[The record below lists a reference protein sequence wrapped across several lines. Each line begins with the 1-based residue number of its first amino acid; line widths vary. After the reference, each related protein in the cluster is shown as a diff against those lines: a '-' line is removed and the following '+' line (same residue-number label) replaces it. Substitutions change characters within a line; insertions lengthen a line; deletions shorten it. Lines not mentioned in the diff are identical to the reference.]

1 MTRHLSFCALESK
14 AHDSVRLST
23 RGARV
28 VHGVRGVRGVRG
40 ARIRR
45 SRSAELGGSGAC
57 RSAPLEREANQG
69 R

>member
-28 VHGVRGVRGVRG
+28 VHGVRGVRG

-57 RSAPLEREANQG
+57 RSAPLERVAHQG